1 MKIINVL
8 VVDDSAFMRKLITE
22 FLSDHKGIKVIGSA
36 RNGRDAIEKIKEL
49 KPDVVTM
56 DIEMPVM
63 DGLEALKIIMKECPA
78 AVIVLS
84 STSAE
89 GAAGTM
95 QAMEAGAFDFIPK
108 PSGSI
113 SLDLHK
119 IKHSLLDTVMEAGK
133 ANIKKLQTPGGRL
146 QAPAMLQREVPAPHR
161 AECRNASA
169 PAGKLVLIG
178 TSTGGPRALQTVIS
192 ALPADLDAPVLIV
205 QHMPAGFTKSL
216 AGRLDSISALSVKEA
231 EDGEQVQKGTAYI
244 APGGWHLKVKE
255 IGSSLVLNIDK
266 SETRNGHRPSVDTL
280 FESASALADYQ
291 KIAVIM
297 TGMGSDGTKGLIKL
311 KETPS
316 TVSIAE
322 SEHTSIVFGMPR
334 AAIAAGCV
342 DKVLDLENIAGSIAG
357 YVN

>member
-1 MKIINVL
+1 MKIITVL

-22 FLSDHKGIKVIGSA
+22 YLSDHKGIEVIGSA
-36 RNGRDAIEKIKEL
+36 RNGRDAIEKIKER

-63 DGLEALKIIMKECPA
+63 NGLEALKLIMEECPT

-84 STSAE
+84 STSDE

-95 QAMEAGAFDFIPK
+95 KAMEAGAFDFIPK

-119 IKHSLLDTVMEAGK
+119 IKQSLLDTVMEAGK
-133 ANIKKLQTPGGRL
+133 ANIEKL
-146 QAPAMLQREVPAPHR
+146 QAPRRMQAPAVTKGEQAPAPVLR
-161 AECRNASA
+161 TSP

-231 EDGEQVQKGTAYI
+231 ENGETAQKGTAYI
-244 APGGWHLKVKE
+244 APGGWHLTVKE
-255 IGSSLVLNIDK
+255 KGSALVLCLDK
-266 SETRNGHRPSVDTL
+266 SETKNGHRPSVDTL

-297 TGMGSDGTKGLIKL
+297 TGMGSDGRNGLIKL

-322 SEHTSIVFGMPR
+322 SEQTSIVFGMPR
-334 AAIAAGCV
+334 AAIAAGCI
-342 DKVLDLENIAGSIAG
+342 DKVIDLEKIAGSIAG